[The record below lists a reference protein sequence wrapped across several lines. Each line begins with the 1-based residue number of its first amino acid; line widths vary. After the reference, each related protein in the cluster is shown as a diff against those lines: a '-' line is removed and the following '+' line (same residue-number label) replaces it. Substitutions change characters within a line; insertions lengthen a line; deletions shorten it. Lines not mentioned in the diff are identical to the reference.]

1 MHQYDQEMANIE
13 RHYLKKKKQEMWWQ
27 WKYERKIGFITSGS
41 GCQLNHKAGSFG
53 KANQNTK

>member
-1 MHQYDQEMANIE
+1 MT
-13 RHYLKKKKQEMWWQ
+13 KKWRTLNAIISKKQEMWWK

-53 KANQNTK
+53 KANQNAK